1 MIHARAVPERSTRT
15 AAEGEGGRQLIA
27 VELVVELTC
36 DGRASQRGLGWIM
49 ELCFAAKVVP
59 QRGVAPLDCR
69 DEELRCNE
77 RLCRIAGRY
86 FRQIRRKKL

>member
-36 DGRASQRGLGWIM
+36 DGRASRRGIGLDNGIVLCSEGCAATRSCATRLSGRGFTLQREI
-49 ELCFAAKVVP
+49 VP
-59 QRGVAPLDCR
+59 DSG
-69 DEELRCNE
+69 
-77 RLCRIAGRY
+77 
-86 FRQIRRKKL
+86 QILSTN

>member
-36 DGRASQRGLGWIM
+36 DGRASRRGIAPDNGIV
-49 ELCFAAKVVP
+49 LCSE
-59 QRGVAPLDCR
+59 GLCR
-69 DEELRCNE
+69 NEELRHSIVGTRNCAAT
-77 RLCRIAGRY
+77 RDCAG
-86 FRQIRRKKL
+86 